1 MRSQFHVDQTLYVT
15 NDFNSFF
22 CTHQMLLKQF
32 DIDENGVLTFEEFL
46 QAMPAQQVVIDDEL
60 V

>member
-1 MRSQFHVDQTLYVT
+1 
-15 NDFNSFF
+15 
-22 CTHQMLLKQF
+22 MLLKQF